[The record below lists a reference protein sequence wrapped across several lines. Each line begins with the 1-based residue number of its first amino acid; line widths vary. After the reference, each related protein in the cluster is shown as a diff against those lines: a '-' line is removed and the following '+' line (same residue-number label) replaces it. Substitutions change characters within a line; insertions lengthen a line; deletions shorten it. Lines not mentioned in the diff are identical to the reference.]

1 MNRKLIG
8 ANLKLSTTGKHS
20 VCTTPYLYDFV
31 PCLSLGSVFCY
42 WICVQWYPR
51 LPGHKVGYSRMF
63 FDKWKLRNRFFHYYR
78 KKKRRDWQRMKQRC
92 HRHCVFNVSCMI
104 QMAAFQFS
112 DGNST
117 LAFTAVC
124 SLTLWAGYLHEAKLS
139 QTTVSPNHWTSRILY
154 NKSWWNWINVLLLL
168 AFSPPNAVHKNVKV
182 QMKGSAK

>member
-1 MNRKLIG
+1 MTLCHVFRLD
-8 ANLKLSTTGKHS
+8 LFS
-20 VCTTPYLYDFV
+20 VT
-31 PCLSLGSVFCY
+31 GSVFNDTQDCL
-42 WICVQWYPR
+42 VTR
-51 LPGHKVGYSRMF
+51 LVIHVCSLR
-63 FDKWKLRNRFFHYYR
+63 KWKLRNRFFHYYR

-154 NKSWWNWINVLLLL
+154 NKSWLNWINVLLLL
-168 AFSPPNAVHKNVKV
+168 AFCSLTLFTKVKV

>member
-1 MNRKLIG
+1 MKLNEAKIT
-8 ANLKLSTTGKHS
+8 LSTGGKNS
-20 VCTTPYLYDFV
+20 VCTPCLYDFV
-31 PCLSLGSVFCY
+31 PCFSLGSVFCY
-42 WICVQWYPR
+42 WSCVQWYPR

-63 FDKWKLRNRFFHYYR
+63 FDKWKLRNRIFHYYR

-154 NKSWWNWINVLLLL
+154 NKSWLNWINVLLLL
-168 AFSPPNAVHKNVKV
+168 AFSSLTLFTKVKV